1 MAFGYCGIR
10 VDRFAPRLAA
20 SGDRRERY
28 FQTANTP
35 GGHRGMK
42 RMKTNSPHLWRGYHG
57 RKPAVVHLKTPKTVA
72 SQISAFKQG

>member
-42 RMKTNSPHLWRGYHG
+42 RMKTNRPAASDAGGGTTGISPR
-57 RKPAVVHLKTPKTVA
+57 
-72 SQISAFKQG
+72 